1 VPNAENR
8 HMRLVG
14 QPKRIL
20 GAIVERRAGVNGAR
34 GRIESCRKRGL
45 PLWGHAVDD
54 ADELAEAAE

>member
-1 VPNAENR
+1 
-8 HMRLVG
+8 MRLVG